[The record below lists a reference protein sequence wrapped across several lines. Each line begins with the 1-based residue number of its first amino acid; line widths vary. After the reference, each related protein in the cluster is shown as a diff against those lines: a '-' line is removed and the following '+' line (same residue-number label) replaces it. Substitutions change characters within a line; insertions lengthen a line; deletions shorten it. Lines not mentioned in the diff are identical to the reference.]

1 MSTELPS
8 KDRLYTLLKTLS
20 YEERDIVL
28 ASGTPSRQY
37 VDCKQTALHPE
48 GALALGHHLY
58 QLIEALEAQTGR
70 TAHAVGGMSIGADPL
85 ATSTSLAAYA
95 AGRHLPAYL
104 VRKEPKGHGTQE
116 YLEGM
121 KNIPAGS
128 DVVLVEDVVTTG
140 GSTLRAAGYVR
151 DAGLNPIGVAVII
164 DREVGGMARLEADG
178 LPALALFQ
186 LSEFGEDTV

>member
-1 MSTELPS
+1 MTSNTPS
-8 KDRLYTLLKTLS
+8 KARLKELLEALS
-20 YEERDIVL
+20 YEERPVVL
-28 ASGTPSRQY
+28 ASGASSNQY

-58 QLIEALEAQTGR
+58 SVVNELETSTGKTALG
-70 TAHAVGGMSIGADPL
+70 VGGMSIGADPL
-85 ATSTSLAAYA
+85 ATATSLAAFSQ
-95 AGRHLPAYL
+95 GRHLPAYL

-121 KNIPAGS
+121 KNIPVGS
-128 DVVLVEDVVTTG
+128 DVVLVEDVITTG

-164 DREVGGMARLEADG
+164 DREVGGMKRLEEDG
-178 LPALALFQ
+178 LNAIALFR
-186 LSEFGEDTV
+186 LSEFGQGND